1 MVISNICITFA
12 SGKSVY
18 LNIILIFIQIAY
30 YLQQQPNLVK
40 IKKLIKLTMKN
51 NYIKS
56 PLNYTGGKHKLL
68 PQIMPLF
75 PKEINTFIDL
85 FTGGCNVAVNVNA
98 NKIIANDF
106 EEHIINIFKTFQSDN
121 IENLIFNI
129 ENIIKEFNLTMEN
142 SEGFNRF
149 RNLYNETIVNGNNS
163 QYNID
168 IMLFTLIC
176 YSFNHQFR
184 FNSKGEFNM
193 PFGKNRSQWNDTM
206 KKNLINFHKSII
218 DKNIIFTNNDFRK
231 LKIDKLSC
239 NDFVYCDPPYLIT
252 CATYNEKDGWNEQCE
267 TDLLSL
273 LDSLNSKSV
282 KFALSNVL
290 FNKGKTNDLLIEWSK
305 KYNVHHLDYTYQN
318 CNYHTKDKSSKPDEV
333 LITNF

>member
-1 MVISNICITFA
+1 MST
-12 SGKSVY
+12 
-18 LNIILIFIQIAY
+18 
-30 YLQQQPNLVK
+30 
-40 IKKLIKLTMKN
+40 
-51 NYIKS
+51 YIKS
-56 PLNYTGGKHKLL
+56 PMNYTGGKYKLL
-68 PQIMPLF
+68 PQILPLF
-75 PKEINTFIDL
+75 PTEINTFVDL
-85 FTGGCNVAVNVNA
+85 FTGGGNIAVNVNA

-106 EEHIINIFKTFQSDN
+106 EPHIIDIYKTFQKYEIEELIKTIELAIQRFGLT
-121 IENLIFNI
+121 IENADNFNKFRTYYNKHI
-129 ENIIKEFNLTMEN
+129 EDGYSFIMP
-142 SEGFNRF
+142 
-149 RNLYNETIVNGNNS
+149 
-163 QYNID
+163 
-168 IMLFTLIC
+168 IMLYVLIC

-218 DKNIIFTNNDFRK
+218 DKNIIFTNKDFRE

-267 TDLLSL
+267 TDLLGL

-290 FNKGKTNDLLIEWSK
+290 FSKGKTNDLLIEWSK